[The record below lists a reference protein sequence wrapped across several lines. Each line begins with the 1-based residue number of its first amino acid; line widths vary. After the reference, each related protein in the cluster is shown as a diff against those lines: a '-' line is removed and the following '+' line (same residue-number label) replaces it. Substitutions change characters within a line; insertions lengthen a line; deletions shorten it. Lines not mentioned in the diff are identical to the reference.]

1 MNLGPYQDN
10 YGEVRKV
17 NSRKAVVPLKYKFKH
32 KAKPDEIVL
41 DIEKAMLY
49 AMNDNYELIPIGGG
63 NGINVLIN
71 TVSVTSDT
79 NIIDTGLNLSEN
91 STLIVTQNGMR
102 ITEGRNYTIN
112 GNNIIKMNGVWNG
125 DLEEIIF
132 TFTLFEN
139 GTGGYTPPSED
150 IILPP
155 GGENGQILIKTS
167 SGMAWADV
175 DITNDSYNTIVANTL
190 GTDYI
195 LEDAS
200 TNNTS
205 SSVQVPT
212 VFPQNGISGQTLT
225 RTVNGMAWADVDITQ
240 EVYENIVTDT
250 IGNVYIVDITQL
262 ANAIN
267 DTSALSSTTIPDE
280 LPQNGTDGQ
289 ILYKTAAG
297 VEWKDLD
304 LTDTSYRTIISNT
317 LGDSYIK

>member
-1 MNLGPYQDN
+1 MNLGHYQDN

-150 IILPP
+150 IILPS
-155 GGENGQILIKTS
+155 GGENGQILVKTS

-175 DITNDSYNTIVANTL
+175 DITNDSYNTIVTNTL
-190 GTDYI
+190 GADYI
-195 LEDAS
+195 LEN
-200 TNNTS
+200 TNENNTS
-205 SSVQVPT
+205 SSIQVPT
-212 VFPQNGISGQTLT
+212 TFPQNGISGQALT
-225 RTVNGMAWADVDITQ
+225 RTITGMAWADVDITK

-267 DTSALSSTTIPDE
+267 DTSALSSTTIPGE